1 MFLAGSLRHTG
12 VSCVVAKLGKTIKS
26 FKENDNVLEY
36 DAPWSFACTSVLKTS
51 NKNEIIKRN
60 KLELESLKRLKT
72 RKKKTFMSS
81 LSRVYLLFSLK
92 ESCVGSFPRHGFPL
106 AFAGMDLAS
115 AVPFP
120 VWFNDIFCILLLEA
134 PVKRLDP
141 PWWFGS
147 RGRFMTDLL
156 VDHSRFAHERFDGGA
171 AYPRV
176 PFWRMGM

>member
-1 MFLAGSLRHTG
+1 MFLDGSLRHTG

-36 DAPWSFACTSVLKTS
+36 DAPLSFACTSVLKTS

-72 RKKKTFMSS
+72 RKKKTWMSS
-81 LSRVYLLFSLK
+81 LSSVYLLFSLFFLK

-106 AFAGMDLAS
+106 AFAGMVLAS

-120 VWFNDIFCILLLEA
+120 VWLMISFVF
-134 PVKRLDP
+134 
-141 PWWFGS
+141 F
-147 RGRFMTDLL
+147 F
-156 VDHSRFAHERFDGGA
+156 
-171 AYPRV
+171 
-176 PFWRMGM
+176 